1 MQPALLYHDCHTCFS
16 FFCCKTHTQKT
27 WSQRQRPTA
36 STHLIICLPLSLHF
50 PIFSSIRLSS
60 FHCRF
65 GLIHHLVSQSLN
77 PTPSLYS
84 CFFLSLPMIPSG
96 FGASVCLFLLSLS
109 FLNSVVSCLLS
120 SIEIFFCCCC
130 CRCRML
136 CFVFV
141 ALLQCHPAGRP
152 PHWLL
157 LEGAEHWTSVCMNS
171 VNVHVWSPLLGPSV

>member
-1 MQPALLYHDCHTCFS
+1 MTINQNLRMQPALLYHDCHTCFP
-16 FFCCKTHTQKT
+16 FFAVKHTHTHKT

-84 CFFLSLPMIPSG
+84 CFLLSLPMIPSG

-120 SIEIFFCCCC
+120 PIEIF
-130 CRCRML
+130 
-136 CFVFV
+136 
-141 ALLQCHPAGRP
+141 
-152 PHWLL
+152 LL
-157 LEGAEHWTSVCMNS
+157 L
-171 VNVHVWSPLLGPSV
+171 LLSL